1 MKLVRRA
8 GHETPVAEG
17 KPVAVEVRFHPEPY
31 HITIGDTAQPRY
43 YSPTDLA
50 RPLGFSQTAR
60 PPSPKFSR
68 SQDSSRGPL
77 VFFPNPAPRSRYQML
92 CTMERFSDETQISG
106 RIGVVGFSTRFRY
119 PRVCACTSGHCRAYA
134 LRGLP

>member
-31 HITIGDTAQPRY
+31 DITIGVAAQPRY
-43 YSPTDLA
+43 HKSNSLA
-50 RPLGFSQTAR
+50 RPLGL
-60 PPSPKFSR
+60 PSRNFSR